1 MNALK
6 NYCLLIF
13 ASFASS
19 LSAQHF
25 SQIGMGRYAGIHA
38 ARINPALMANT
49 KYLWHVNLVGGWING
64 NSSAYSF
71 TPPYN
76 GNKPARSRFADEYF
90 RSENKTRLQQSWFK
104 GTWDGKDQS
113 AALSSMLYGPSFML
127 RIGKFKVG
135 LLTDIN
141 SHIRIDGMS
150 SNLSRAVFNRMDSS
164 RGAFSSFELNSNGQT
179 DRIAAFTA
187 AQNQWSS
194 IGITGAYSIP
204 LKWKRDLHVGA
215 TLKSIRGLGGS
226 YVQSDEILATR
237 ISQGVYSL
245 DQTRIQTASYES
257 GRGTGFDLGFAY
269 TIRKKEHLQPGDYKF
284 KHPDYMVHL
293 GLSFMDIGSI
303 LYRDVAATTFI
314 NQAPVTWNTAGAASV
329 YQPVP
334 DVKNVQ
340 AVLSNLPGKESF
352 TQDLRIGLPTRMAWS
367 ADYQF
372 KRHWFIQG
380 QWVQSMRGK
389 YGNAIRHQ
397 SYLMIGPRY
406 ESDLFAFTLPVML
419 EYDYRSLRPAASM
432 RIGPIYIGTN
442 SLLPA
447 IRTRNVKDLDYFIGI
462 SFGDI
467 PGAWIDRL
475 GSDKE
480 EKEKIKRAQSCDKM

>member
-1 MNALK
+1 LISLVK
-6 NYCLLIF
+6 KLIF
-13 ASFASS
+13 LYA
-19 LSAQHF
+19 LSITTLKAQHF
-25 SQIGMGRYAGIHA
+25 GQIGMGRYAGIHA
-38 ARINPALMANT
+38 ARINPALMANS
-49 KYLWHVNLVGGWING
+49 KYIWHVNLIGGWINSNASG
-64 NSSAYSF
+64 YSM

-76 GNKPARSRFADEYF
+76 GNKLARSRFADEYF
-90 RSENKTRLQQSWFK
+90 RSENKTRLQQGWFK
-104 GTWDGKDQS
+104 GTWDGKDHY
-113 AALSSMLYGPSFML
+113 AGISSMLYGPSFMV
-127 RIGKFKVG
+127 RIKKFKVG

-141 SHIRIDGMS
+141 SQVRIDGMS
-150 SNLSRAVFNRMDSS
+150 ANLSRAVFNRMDSA
-164 RGAFSSFELNSNGQT
+164 RGAFDRFTLDKNGST

-194 IGITGAYSIP
+194 IGITGAYIIP
-204 LKWKRDLHVGA
+204 MKWKRDLHVGA
-215 TLKSIRGLGGS
+215 TIKSVKGLGGS
-226 YVQSDEILATR
+226 YVQSDEIQATR
-237 ISQGVYSL
+237 IAQGVYSL
-245 DQTRIQTASYES
+245 DRTRIQMAEYTS
-257 GRGTGFDLGFAY
+257 GRGTGLDLGFAY

-303 LYRDVAATTFI
+303 LYRDVNATTFI
-314 NQAPVTWNTAGAASV
+314 NDAPVQWNTNGAIAG
-329 YQPVP
+329 YQAVP

-340 AVLSNLPGKESF
+340 AVLAGLPGGKSF
-352 TQDLRIGLPTRMAWS
+352 TQNLRIGLPTRMVWS

-372 KRHWFIQG
+372 KRHWFIQS

-389 YGNAIRHQ
+389 YGNSMRHA
-397 SYLMIGPRY
+397 SYMMIGPRY

-432 RIGPIYIGTN
+432 RIGPIYFGTN
-442 SLLPA
+442 SLISA
-447 IRTRNVKDLDYFIGI
+447 VRTKNVKDLDYFIGI

>member
-1 MNALK
+1 
-6 NYCLLIF
+6 
-13 ASFASS
+13 
-19 LSAQHF
+19 
-25 SQIGMGRYAGIHA
+25 
-38 ARINPALMANT
+38 
-49 KYLWHVNLVGGWING
+49 
-64 NSSAYSF
+64 
-71 TPPYN
+71 
-76 GNKPARSRFADEYF
+76 
-90 RSENKTRLQQSWFK
+90 
-104 GTWDGKDQS
+104 
-113 AALSSMLYGPSFML
+113 
-127 RIGKFKVG
+127 
-135 LLTDIN
+135 
-141 SHIRIDGMS
+141 MS

-314 NQAPVTWNTAGAASV
+314 NQAPVTWNTAGATSV
-329 YQPVP
+329 YQPLP

-397 SYLMIGPRY
+397 SYMMIGPRY

-447 IRTRNVKDLDYFIGI
+447 LRTRNVKDLDYFIGI

>member
-1 MNALK
+1 
-6 NYCLLIF
+6 
-13 ASFASS
+13 
-19 LSAQHF
+19 
-25 SQIGMGRYAGIHA
+25 MGRYAGIHA
-38 ARINPALMANT
+38 ARINPALMANS
-49 KYLWHVNLVGGWING
+49 KYIWHVNLIGGWINSNASG
-64 NSSAYSF
+64 YSM

-76 GNKPARSRFADEYF
+76 GNKLARSRFSDEYF
-90 RSENKTRLQQSWFK
+90 RSENKTRLQQGWFK
-104 GTWDGKDQS
+104 GTWDGKDQY
-113 AALSSMLYGPSFML
+113 AGISSMLYGPSFMV
-127 RIGKFKVG
+127 RIKKFKVG

-141 SHIRIDGMS
+141 SQVRIDGTS
-150 SNLSRAVFNRMDSS
+150 SNLSRAVFNRMDSA
-164 RGAFSSFELNSNGQT
+164 RGAFDGFTLDKTGST

-194 IGITGAYSIP
+194 IGITGAYIIP
-204 LKWKRDLHVGA
+204 MKWKRDLHVGA
-215 TLKSIRGLGGS
+215 TIKSVKGLGGS
-226 YVQSDEILATR
+226 YVQSDEIQATR
-237 ISQGVYSL
+237 IAQGVYSL
-245 DQTRIQTASYES
+245 DRTRIQMAEYTS
-257 GRGTGFDLGFAY
+257 GRGTGLDLGFAY
-269 TIRKKEHLQPGDYKF
+269 TIRKKEHLQPGDYKY

-303 LYRDVAATTFI
+303 LYRDVNATTFI
-314 NQAPVTWNTAGAASV
+314 NDAPVQWNTNGAAAV

-340 AVLSNLPGKESF
+340 AVLAGLPGGSSF
-352 TQDLRIGLPTRMAWS
+352 TQNLRIGLPTRMVWS

-372 KRHWFIQG
+372 KRHWFIQS

-389 YGNAIRHQ
+389 YGNSMRYA
-397 SYLMIGPRY
+397 SYMMIGPRY

-432 RIGPIYIGTN
+432 RIGPIYFGTN
-442 SLLPA
+442 SLISA
-447 IRTRNVKDLDYFIGI
+447 VRTKNVKDLDYFIGI

>member
-1 MNALK
+1 M
-6 NYCLLIF
+6 
-13 ASFASS
+13 S
-19 LSAQHF
+19 LTSLNAQHF
-25 SQIGMGRYAGIHA
+25 GQIGMGRYAGIHA
-38 ARINPALMANT
+38 ARINPALMANS
-49 KYLWHVNLVGGWING
+49 KYIWHVNLIGCWINANASG
-64 NSSAYSF
+64 YQFN
-71 TPPYN
+71 PPYN

-104 GTWDGKDQS
+104 GIWDGKDHN
-113 AALSSMLYGPSFML
+113 AGLSSMLYGPSFMV
-127 RIGKFKVG
+127 RVKKFKVG
-135 LLTDIN
+135 LITDIN
-141 SHIRIDGMS
+141 SQVRIDGMS
-150 SNLSRAVFNRMDSS
+150 ANLSRAVFNRMDSA
-164 RGAFSSFELNSNGQT
+164 RGAFSSFGLNAHGQS

-194 IGITGAYSIP
+194 IGITGAYIIP
-204 LKWKRDLHVGA
+204 MKWKRDLHVGA
-215 TLKSIRGLGGS
+215 TIKSVRGLGGS
-226 YVQSDEILATR
+226 YVQSDEIQATR
-237 ISQGVYSL
+237 IAQGVYSL
-245 DQTRIQTASYES
+245 DRTRIQMAEYTS
-257 GRGTGFDLGFAY
+257 GRGTGLDLGFAY

-303 LYRDVAATTFI
+303 LYRDVKATTFI
-314 NQAPVTWNTAGAASV
+314 NAATAQWNAAGVTGV

-340 AVLSNLPGKESF
+340 TILAGLPGGSTF
-352 TQDLRIGLPTRMAWS
+352 TQNLRIGLPTRMVWS

-372 KRHWFIQG
+372 KRHWFIQS
-380 QWVQSMRGK
+380 QWVQSMRSK
-389 YGNAIRHQ
+389 YGNSMRHA
-397 SYLMIGPRY
+397 SYMMVGPRY

-419 EYDYRSLRPAASM
+419 EYDYRSIRPAASM

-442 SLLPA
+442 SLLSA
-447 IRTRNVKDLDYFIGI
+447 VRTRNVKDLDYFIGI

-467 PGAWIDRL
+467 PGSWIDRQ

>member
-1 MNALK
+1 MISLVK
-6 NYCLLIF
+6 KLIF
-13 ASFASS
+13 LFS
-19 LSAQHF
+19 LSITALQAQHF
-25 SQIGMGRYAGIHA
+25 GQIGMGRYSGIHA
-38 ARINPALMANT
+38 ARINPALTANS
-49 KYLWHVNLVGGWING
+49 KYMWHVNLIGGWINA
-64 NSSAYSF
+64 NASHYQF
-71 TPPYN
+71 NPPYN

-90 RSENKTRLQQSWFK
+90 RSENKTRLQQNWFK

-113 AALSSMLYGPSFML
+113 ASLNSMLYGPSLMV
-127 RIGKFKVG
+127 RIKNFKVG

-141 SHIRIDGMS
+141 SHVRIDGMS
-150 SNLSRAVFNRMDSS
+150 ANLSRAVFNRLDSA
-164 RGAFSSFELNSNGQT
+164 RGAFDAFALDKNGST
-179 DRIAAFTA
+179 ERIAAFTA

-194 IGITGAYSIP
+194 IGITAAYIVP
-204 LKWKRDLHVGA
+204 MKWKRDLHVGA
-215 TLKSIRGLGGS
+215 TIKSIKGLGGS

-237 ISQGVYSL
+237 TAQGIYSL
-245 DQTRIQTASYES
+245 DQTRIQMAEYTG
-257 GRGTGFDLGFAY
+257 GRGTGLDLGFAY

-284 KHPDYMVHL
+284 KHPDYMIHL

-303 LYRDVAATTFI
+303 LYREVKASTFI
-314 NQAPVTWNTAGAASV
+314 NETPVQWNTNGATAV

-340 AVLSNLPGKESF
+340 AVLAGLPGAASF
-352 TQDLRIGLPTRMAWS
+352 TQDLRIGLPTRMLWS

-380 QWVQSMRGK
+380 QWAHSLRGK
-389 YGNAIRHQ
+389 YGNTIRHA
-397 SYLMIGPRY
+397 SYMMVGPRY

-432 RIGPIYIGTN
+432 RIGPIYFGTN
-442 SLLPA
+442 SLLSA
-447 IRTRNVKDLDYFIGI
+447 VRTKNVKDLDYFIGI

-467 PGAWIDRL
+467 PGSWIDRQ